1 MVRGPRVGR
10 LEPTPAAV
18 RVTLGKLLGHDGHR
32 GTASCPC
39 SDSPGWGFWG
49 LLKLPPHLP
58 TSCPPD
64 KEPPEQRT
72 SELRGPQGEVI
83 LT

>member
-10 LEPTPAAV
+10 LEPIPAAV
-18 RVTLGKLLGHDGHR
+18 QVTLGKLLGHDGHS
-32 GTASCPC
+32 GTTSCPC

-49 LLKLPPHLP
+49 LLKLPPP
-58 TSCPPD
+58 SCPPD
-64 KEPPEQRT
+64 KEPPEQMI
-72 SELRGPQGEVI
+72 SVLGGPQGEVI